1 MRQTR
6 ILINARSVLILLSVL
21 MLTACEPKEIPA
33 MVGTL
38 ERDRIE
44 LRVESNEPIIAIAVK
59 DGQRVEAGDLVARQD
74 PSRAQNRLAQYQ
86 AMRAQ
91 VAARLAEL
99 ERGPREE
106 SIRRARAE
114 LESSV
119 VIRENARTNYE
130 RDQEVYSKGLLT
142 EALRDLAETNWKSA
156 MAREKANRESLEA
169 LLHGTTAEELQQ
181 ASAAVAAADAQVTQ
195 SELDVERTNIIAPV
209 SGMVDKVLFQL
220 GERPQPGTTLTVL
233 LADERVFARIY
244 VPESERASIQPG
256 DQLEIRID
264 GIAEAF
270 SGRVRWVSS
279 DASFTPYFALT
290 QHDRS
295 RLSYLAEI
303 DVPDAA
309 ELPSGVPLSVA
320 FPSR

>member
-1 MRQTR
+1 MKQSK
-6 ILINARSVLILLSVL
+6 ILIKAKPALIVLSILLL
-21 MLTACEPKEIPA
+21 AACEPKEIPG
-33 MVGTL
+33 MTGTL

-44 LRVESNEPIIAIAVK
+44 LRVESNEPIIEIAVE

-86 AMRAQ
+86 AMRQQ

-99 ERGPREE
+99 VRGPREE

-119 VIRENARTNYE
+119 VIRENAHTTYE

-156 MAREKANRESLEA
+156 VAREKANRESLET

-181 ASAAVAAADAQVTQ
+181 ASAAVAAADAQVKQ

-209 SGMVDKVLFQL
+209 SGIVDKVLFQL

-244 VPESERASIQPG
+244 VPESERAYIQPG
-256 DQLEIRID
+256 DQLDVRID
-264 GIAEAF
+264 GVAEAF
-270 SGRVRWVSS
+270 TGRVRWVSS

-295 RLSYLAEI
+295 RLSYLAEV
-303 DVPDAA
+303 DVPDADT
-309 ELPSGVPLSVA
+309 LPSGVPLSVT